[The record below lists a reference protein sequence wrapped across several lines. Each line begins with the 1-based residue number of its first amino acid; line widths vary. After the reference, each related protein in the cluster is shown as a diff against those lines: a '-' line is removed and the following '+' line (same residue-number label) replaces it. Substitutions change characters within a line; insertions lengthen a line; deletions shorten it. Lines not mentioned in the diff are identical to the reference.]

1 MHELSLAQGLLN
13 QLTTLADSHD
23 VTTVLVVRVD
33 IGTQAGIVVD
43 SFCFGFDALKKE
55 NPLTEKAVLEI
66 TDTDGTDLILS
77 QVEME

>member
-1 MHELSLAQGLLN
+1 MHELSLAQGLLD
-13 QLTTLADSHD
+13 QLITLAREHD
-23 VTTVLVVRVD
+23 VTTVLEVRVD

-55 NPLTEKAVLEI
+55 YPVTKKAVLTI

>member
-1 MHELSLAQGLLN
+1 MHELSLAQGLLD
-13 QLTTLADSHD
+13 QLVTLANSHC

-43 SFCFGFDALKKE
+43 SFCFGFDALKE
-55 NPLTEKAVLEI
+55 DNPLTAKAILEI
-66 TDTDGTDLILS
+66 TATDGTDLILS